1 MFLLADIKQEY
12 IIIMGI
18 SIIIIISFI
27 FNYISRRTSVPSV
40 LLLMVLGVSIQ
51 YIFPHFAENPSIFK
65 MLIVVGKMG
74 LILIVLEA
82 ALDLKLKKE
91 RTGLIIKAFI
101 AAIVVLIGTSF
112 AIAFILEH
120 FLRSSFFNAFVY
132 AVPMAVM
139 SSAIVIPSVSS
150 LSEYKKEFLIY
161 ESAFSDIFGI
171 ILFQFLLNSEN
182 FYSVSDV
189 AIGLFSNIFITLIV
203 AVVFGYVTVWGIQK
217 LTSHVKL
224 FLIIAVLMLVYAIGS
239 IFHLSSL
246 IIILVFGLILNNSDV
261 FYKGKM
267 AKWIDKDRVNEEYKD
282 FYIITLESAFL
293 LRTIF
298 FVMFGVTISL
308 LSLTDVGVAEQS
320 ILIIAAIFLVRLLFL
335 RLVLWKKSILPEV
348 FISPRG
354 LITVLL
360 FYSIPEQYKII
371 NFNQGVLMY
380 IIIVTSAV
388 MTIALIWKKVK
399 VKKTLNIL
407 EEYNVI
413 HSNIEEFDG
422 QDFTTDDDM
431 LNDNTK

>member
-1 MFLLADIKQEY
+1 MYLVSEGIKQEY
-12 IIIMGI
+12 MIIMGI
-18 SIIIIISFI
+18 SIVIIISFI
-27 FNYISRRTSVPSV
+27 FNYISKRTSIPSV

-51 YIFPHFAENPSIFK
+51 YVFPHLAEEPSLFNL
-65 MLIVVGKMG
+65 LIVVGKMG

-91 RTGLIIKAFI
+91 RIGLIVKAFL

-112 AIAFILEH
+112 AIAYILQY
-120 FLRSSFFNAFVY
+120 FLEASFFNSFVY

-171 ILFQFLLNSEN
+171 ILFQFLLNSEH

-189 AIGLFSNIFITLIV
+189 AFGLFNNIFITLIV
-203 AVVFGYVTVWGIQK
+203 AVIFGYITVWGIQK

-239 IFHLSSL
+239 VFHLSSL
-246 IIILVFGLILNNSDV
+246 IIILVFGLILNNPDV
-261 FYKGKM
+261 FFKGKM
-267 AKWIDKDRVNEEYKD
+267 EKWIDKDRINEEFKG
-282 FYIITLESAFL
+282 FYIITLESSFL
-293 LRTIF
+293 LRTVF
-298 FVMFGVTISL
+298 FVMFGITISL

-320 ILIIAAIFLVRLLFL
+320 ILIILAIYLVRLFFL
-335 RLVLWKKSILPEV
+335 RIILWKKSIFPEV

-360 FYSIPEQYKII
+360 FYSIPNQFKIE

-380 IIIVTSAV
+380 IIIVTSVV
-388 MTIALIWKKVK
+388 MTFALILNKRKLKKE
-399 VKKTLNIL
+399 LNIL
-407 EEYNVI
+407 EEYNAI
-413 HSNIEEFDG
+413 HKCIEECDDQG
-422 QDFTTDDDM
+422 FTVDDE
-431 LNDNTK
+431 LLER